1 MTYKL
6 GNNYVYTKIKRDT
19 INIYIYLKLDVSVCM
34 GLTGKSYLDLPTDS
48 NNTFNGTKLI
58 PK

>member
-1 MTYKL
+1 M
-6 GNNYVYTKIKRDT
+6 GNDYVYTKINRDT

-34 GLTGKSYLDLPTDS
+34 GLTGKSYFDLSTDS